1 MEKNKFCFERLLAF
15 ATVVLSCVYMWGCS
29 DTTFEWDEK
38 RSGAKVMGFVDDSLV
53 MVEDYRCWSKYTNYA
68 NGSSDDD
75 RGCENARL
83 CVYNYRVQEDG
94 PRWCDSLTG
103 SYTNG
108 MWDGQFSDS
117 VIWGHLN
124 VQRENSISL
133 WKIGEKPHKISL
145 NRSLEGCSIV
155 FRGNSVKEWVD
166 GAFIVRNEKSLKF
179 GGDSCQYAV
188 LDTLLKTITY
198 KRLEKN
204 LEWIKECDDVR
215 AWGNDVVCLKRRG
228 NELLNLWVN
237 NEGKDSIYVRDIP
250 FWDSMTISLAS
261 LSFYGKLFYWAYVNS
276 IDHDKWKIKLNPN
289 VRPLSFPSFGEFV
302 DEKKKLISY

>member
-1 MEKNKFCFERLLAF
+1 
-15 ATVVLSCVYMWGCS
+15 
-29 DTTFEWDEK
+29 
-38 RSGAKVMGFVDDSLV
+38 

-117 VIWGHLN
+117 VIWGHLY
-124 VQRENSISL
+124 VQRKNSISL

-145 NRSLEGCSIV
+145 NRNLEGCSVV

-198 KRLEKN
+198 KRLDKD

-215 AWGNDVVCLKRRG
+215 AWHDDVYCLV
-228 NELLNLWVN
+228 LNKENGISFVLKNGV
-237 NEGKDSIYVRDIP
+237 DSIFAPMEKIYEGHFSGNMIELGVRIC
-250 FWDSMTISLAS
+250 SLIKDEITCS
-261 LSFYGKLFYWAYVNS
+261 DVKWTGNRELEFYQNDGTVIYLK
-276 IDHDKWKIKLNPN
+276 
-289 VRPLSFPSFGEFV
+289 
-302 DEKKKLISY
+302 

>member
-1 MEKNKFCFERLLAF
+1 MENKMNNFGFEKLLAVLAVAF
-15 ATVVLSCVYMWGCS
+15 ACVCMWGCS
-29 DTTFEWDEK
+29 ETTFEWDEK

-117 VIWGHLN
+117 VIWGHLY
-124 VQRENSISL
+124 VQRKNSISL
-133 WKIGEKPHKISL
+133 WKIGEKPHTINL
-145 NRSLEGCSIV
+145 NRNLEGCSIV
-155 FRGNSVKEWVD
+155 FRGNSVKEWID
-166 GAFIVRNEKSLKF
+166 GTFIVRNEKSLNA

-188 LDTLLKTITY
+188 LDTSLKTITY

-204 LEWIKECDDVR
+204 LEWIENCDDVR
-215 AWGNDVVCLKRRG
+215 AWEKDVYCVILDDEGENSHVLKNKNDTIPTPRKFAIGGFWGNMIKMSGNICSIDNDKITCSDIIWYG
-228 NELLNLWVN
+228 NEL
-237 NEGKDSIYVRDIP
+237 K
-250 FWDSMTISLAS
+250 
-261 LSFYGKLFYWAYVNS
+261 FYQ
-276 IDHDKWKIKLNPN
+276 
-289 VRPLSFPSFGEFV
+289 
-302 DEKKKLISY
+302 DEEVVAKY

>member
-1 MEKNKFCFERLLAF
+1 MNNFGFEKLLAVLAVAF
-15 ATVVLSCVYMWGCS
+15 ACVCMWGCS
-29 DTTFEWDEK
+29 ETTFEWDEK

-117 VIWGHLN
+117 VIWGHLY
-124 VQRENSISL
+124 VQRKNSISL
-133 WKIGEKPHKISL
+133 WKIGEKPHTINL
-145 NRSLEGCSIV
+145 NRNLEGCSIV
-155 FRGNSVKEWVD
+155 FRGNSVKEWID
-166 GAFIVRNEKSLKF
+166 GTFIVRNEKSLNA

-188 LDTLLKTITY
+188 LDTSLKTITY

-204 LEWIKECDDVR
+204 LEWIENCDDVR
-215 AWGNDVVCLKRRG
+215 AWEKDVYCVILDDEGENSHVLKNKNDTIPTPRKFAIGGFWGNMIKMSGNICSIDNDKITCSDIIWYG
-228 NELLNLWVN
+228 NELKFYQNGEIIVDLN
-237 NEGKDSIYVRDIP
+237 
-250 FWDSMTISLAS
+250 
-261 LSFYGKLFYWAYVNS
+261 
-276 IDHDKWKIKLNPN
+276 
-289 VRPLSFPSFGEFV
+289 
-302 DEKKKLISY
+302 

>member
-1 MEKNKFCFERLLAF
+1 MMGGIFRLIVAVMVALM
-15 ATVVLSCVYMWGCS
+15 CVCMWGCS

-117 VIWGHLN
+117 VIWGHLY
-124 VQRENSISL
+124 VQRKNSISL
-133 WKIGEKPHKISL
+133 WKIGEKPHTINL
-145 NRSLEGCSIV
+145 NRNLEGCSIV
-155 FRGNSVKEWVD
+155 FRGNSVKEWID
-166 GAFIVRNEKSLKF
+166 GTFIVRNEKSLNA

-188 LDTLLKTITY
+188 LDTSLKTITY

-204 LEWIKECDDVR
+204 LEWIENCDDVR
-215 AWGNDVVCLKRRG
+215 AWEKDVYCVILDDEGENSHVLKNKNDTIPTPRKFAIGGFWGNMMKMSGNICNINNDKITCSDVIWYG
-228 NELLNLWVN
+228 NELKFYKNDEVVVELN
-237 NEGKDSIYVRDIP
+237 IY
-250 FWDSMTISLAS
+250 
-261 LSFYGKLFYWAYVNS
+261 
-276 IDHDKWKIKLNPN
+276 
-289 VRPLSFPSFGEFV
+289 
-302 DEKKKLISY
+302 

>member
-1 MEKNKFCFERLLAF
+1 MEKKVKTFGFEKMLAVLAGAF
-15 ATVVLSCVYMWGCS
+15 ACVGMWGCS
-29 DTTFEWDEK
+29 ETTFEWDEK

-117 VIWGHLN
+117 VIWGHLY
-124 VQRENSISL
+124 VQRKNSISL

-145 NRSLEGCSIV
+145 NRNLEGCSVV

-198 KRLEKN
+198 KRLDKD

-215 AWGNDVVCLKRRG
+215 AWHDDVYCLV
-228 NELLNLWVN
+228 LNKENGISFVLKNGV
-237 NEGKDSIYVRDIP
+237 DSIFAPMEKIYEGHFSGNMIELGVRIC
-250 FWDSMTISLAS
+250 SLIKDEITCS
-261 LSFYGKLFYWAYVNS
+261 DVKWTGNRELEFYQNDGTVIYLK
-276 IDHDKWKIKLNPN
+276 
-289 VRPLSFPSFGEFV
+289 
-302 DEKKKLISY
+302 

>member
-1 MEKNKFCFERLLAF
+1 MKGGIKKFQ
-15 ATVVLSCVYMWGCS
+15 VVLAVVLACLGIWGCS

-53 MVEDYRCWSKYTNYA
+53 MVEDYRCWSKYTNYS

-198 KRLEKN
+198 KRLDKD

-215 AWGNDVVCLKRRG
+215 AWGKDVYCLALDRMSYDAYLIVNDSVKDTMMSNEFKLGNYAMVFFMGNYIALHRTLCKYENNDVHRLTSYSQQGV
-228 NELLNLWVN
+228 
-237 NEGKDSIYVRDIP
+237 
-250 FWDSMTISLAS
+250 
-261 LSFYGKLFYWAYVNS
+261 
-276 IDHDKWKIKLNPN
+276 
-289 VRPLSFPSFGEFV
+289 SFGDGKGNYIIYEN
-302 DEKKKLISY
+302 

>member
-1 MEKNKFCFERLLAF
+1 MKGGIKKFQ
-15 ATVVLSCVYMWGCS
+15 VVLAVVLACLGIWGCS

-117 VIWGHLN
+117 VIWGHLY
-124 VQRENSISL
+124 VQRKNSISL
-133 WKIGEKPHKISL
+133 WKIGEKPHTINL
-145 NRSLEGCSIV
+145 NRNLEGCSIV
-155 FRGNSVKEWVD
+155 FRGNSVKEWID
-166 GAFIVRNEKSLKF
+166 GTFIVRNEKSLNA

-188 LDTLLKTITY
+188 LDTSLKTITY

-204 LEWIKECDDVR
+204 LEWIENCDDVR
-215 AWGNDVVCLKRRG
+215 AWEKDVYCVILDDEGENSHVLKNKNDTIPTPRKFAIGGFWGNMIKMSGNICNINNDKITCSDVIWYGNGEGLK
-228 NELLNLWVN
+228 
-237 NEGKDSIYVRDIP
+237 
-250 FWDSMTISLAS
+250 
-261 LSFYGKLFYWAYVNS
+261 FYQN
-276 IDHDKWKIKLNPN
+276 
-289 VRPLSFPSFGEFV
+289 
-302 DEKKKLISY
+302 DEIVVEY

>member
-1 MEKNKFCFERLLAF
+1 MKGEINKLIGAAMIAF
-15 ATVVLSCVYMWGCS
+15 ACVGMWGCS
-29 DTTFEWDEK
+29 ETTFEWDEK

-117 VIWGHLN
+117 VIWGHLY
-124 VQRENSISL
+124 VQRKNSISL

-145 NRSLEGCSIV
+145 NRNLEGCSVV

-198 KRLEKN
+198 KRLDKD

-215 AWGNDVVCLKRRG
+215 AWHDDVYCLV
-228 NELLNLWVN
+228 LNKENGISFVLKNGV
-237 NEGKDSIYVRDIP
+237 DSIFAPMEKIYEGHFSGNMIELGVRIC
-250 FWDSMTISLAS
+250 SLIKDEITCS
-261 LSFYGKLFYWAYVNS
+261 DVKWTGNRELEFYQNDGTVIYLK
-276 IDHDKWKIKLNPN
+276 
-289 VRPLSFPSFGEFV
+289 
-302 DEKKKLISY
+302 

>member
-1 MEKNKFCFERLLAF
+1 MENKVTKFGLRKMLAVLAVAF
-15 ATVVLSCVYMWGCS
+15 ACVGMWGCS
-29 DTTFEWDEK
+29 ETTFEWDEK

-117 VIWGHLN
+117 VIWGHLY
-124 VQRENSISL
+124 VQRKNSISL
-133 WKIGEKPHKISL
+133 WKIGEKPHTINL
-145 NRSLEGCSIV
+145 NRNLEGCSIV

-198 KRLEKN
+198 KRLDKD

-215 AWGNDVVCLKRRG
+215 AWHDDVYCLV
-228 NELLNLWVN
+228 LNKENGISFVLKNGV
-237 NEGKDSIYVRDIP
+237 DSIFAPMEKIYEGHFSGNMIELGVRIC
-250 FWDSMTISLAS
+250 SLIKDEITCS
-261 LSFYGKLFYWAYVNS
+261 DVKWTGNRELEFYQNDGTVIYLK
-276 IDHDKWKIKLNPN
+276 
-289 VRPLSFPSFGEFV
+289 
-302 DEKKKLISY
+302 

>member
-1 MEKNKFCFERLLAF
+1 MMGGINRLIGC
-15 ATVVLSCVYMWGCS
+15 VVCVLTCVCMWGCS

-108 MWDGQFSDS
+108 MWGGQFSDS

-124 VQRENSISL
+124 VQRENSIFL

-145 NRSLEGCSIV
+145 SRNMEGCSIV
-155 FRGNSVKEWVD
+155 FRGNSVKEWID
-166 GAFIVRNEKSLKF
+166 GTFIVRNEKSLKF
-179 GGDSCQYAV
+179 SGDSCQYAV
-188 LDTLLKTITY
+188 MDTLLKTITY

-215 AWGNDVVCLKRRG
+215 AWDDDVYCLLRKRENLSVLLSVNGKIVDSLETDNKDKYAVYPALFAGNMLYLGENIC
-228 NELLNLWVN
+228 
-237 NEGKDSIYVRDIP
+237 
-250 FWDSMTISLAS
+250 SLEKMKMKK
-261 LSFYGKLFYWAYVNS
+261 Y
-276 IDHDKWKIKLNPN
+276 PN
-289 VRPLSFPSFGEFV
+289 VQTYLDEIKFV
-302 DEKKKLISY
+302 NLHNNIVSY

>member
-1 MEKNKFCFERLLAF
+1 MENKVTKLGLRKMLAVLAIAF
-15 ATVVLSCVYMWGCS
+15 ACVCMWGCS
-29 DTTFEWDEK
+29 NTTFEWDEK

-117 VIWGHLN
+117 VIWGHLY
-124 VQRENSISL
+124 VQRKNSISL

-145 NRSLEGCSIV
+145 NRNLEGCSVV

-198 KRLEKN
+198 KRLDKD

-215 AWGNDVVCLKRRG
+215 AWHDDVYCLV
-228 NELLNLWVN
+228 LNKENGISFVLKNGV
-237 NEGKDSIYVRDIP
+237 DSIFAPMEKIYEGHFSGNMIELGVRIC
-250 FWDSMTISLAS
+250 SLIKDEITCS
-261 LSFYGKLFYWAYVNS
+261 DVKWTGNRELEFYQNDGTVIYLK
-276 IDHDKWKIKLNPN
+276 
-289 VRPLSFPSFGEFV
+289 
-302 DEKKKLISY
+302 

>member
-1 MEKNKFCFERLLAF
+1 MENKMNKFGVEKLLDVLVIAF
-15 ATVVLSCVYMWGCS
+15 VCACMWGCS
-29 DTTFEWDEK
+29 ETTFEWDEK

-117 VIWGHLN
+117 VIWGHLY
-124 VQRENSISL
+124 VQRKNSISL
-133 WKIGEKPHKISL
+133 WKIGEKPHTINL
-145 NRSLEGCSIV
+145 NRNLEGCSIV
-155 FRGNSVKEWVD
+155 FRGNSVKEWID
-166 GAFIVRNEKSLKF
+166 GTFIVRNEKSLNA

-188 LDTLLKTITY
+188 MDTSLKTITY

-204 LEWIKECDDVR
+204 LEWIENCDDVR
-215 AWGNDVVCLKRRG
+215 AWEKDVYCVILDDEGENSHVLKNKNDTIPTPRKFAIGGFWGNMIKMSGNICNINNDKITCSDVIWYGNGEGLK
-228 NELLNLWVN
+228 
-237 NEGKDSIYVRDIP
+237 
-250 FWDSMTISLAS
+250 
-261 LSFYGKLFYWAYVNS
+261 FYQN
-276 IDHDKWKIKLNPN
+276 
-289 VRPLSFPSFGEFV
+289 
-302 DEKKKLISY
+302 DEIVVEY

>member
-1 MEKNKFCFERLLAF
+1 MMGGIKKFQ
-15 ATVVLSCVYMWGCS
+15 VVLVTLLTCVCMWGCS

-117 VIWGHLN
+117 VIWGHLY
-124 VQRENSISL
+124 VQRKNSISL
-133 WKIGEKPHKISL
+133 WKIGEKPHTINL
-145 NRSLEGCSIV
+145 NRNLEGCSIV
-155 FRGNSVKEWVD
+155 FRGNSVKEWID
-166 GAFIVRNEKSLKF
+166 GTFIVRNEKSLNA

-188 LDTLLKTITY
+188 MDTLLKTITY

-204 LEWIKECDDVR
+204 LEWIENCDDVR
-215 AWGNDVVCLKRRG
+215 AWEKDVYCVILDDEGENSHVLKNKNDTIPTPRKFAIGGFWGNMIKMSGNICNINNDKITCSDVIWYG
-228 NELLNLWVN
+228 NELKFYQNGEIIVDLN
-237 NEGKDSIYVRDIP
+237 
-250 FWDSMTISLAS
+250 
-261 LSFYGKLFYWAYVNS
+261 
-276 IDHDKWKIKLNPN
+276 
-289 VRPLSFPSFGEFV
+289 
-302 DEKKKLISY
+302 

>member
-1 MEKNKFCFERLLAF
+1 MKGGFNRLIGAAMIAF
-15 ATVVLSCVYMWGCS
+15 ACVGMWGCS
-29 DTTFEWDEK
+29 ETTFEWDEK

-117 VIWGHLN
+117 VIWGHLY
-124 VQRENSISL
+124 VQRKNSISL
-133 WKIGEKPHKISL
+133 WKIGEKPHTINL
-145 NRSLEGCSIV
+145 NRNLEGCSIV
-155 FRGNSVKEWVD
+155 FRGNSVKEWID
-166 GAFIVRNEKSLKF
+166 GTFIVRNEKSLNA

-188 LDTLLKTITY
+188 LDTSLKTITY

-204 LEWIKECDDVR
+204 LEWIENCDDVR
-215 AWGNDVVCLKRRG
+215 AWEKDVYCVILDDEGENSHVLKNENDTIPAPRKFAIGGFWGNMIKMSGNICNINNDKITCSDVIWYGNGEGLK
-228 NELLNLWVN
+228 
-237 NEGKDSIYVRDIP
+237 
-250 FWDSMTISLAS
+250 
-261 LSFYGKLFYWAYVNS
+261 FYQN
-276 IDHDKWKIKLNPN
+276 
-289 VRPLSFPSFGEFV
+289 
-302 DEKKKLISY
+302 DEIVVEY

>member
-1 MEKNKFCFERLLAF
+1 MKGEINKLIGAAMIAF
-15 ATVVLSCVYMWGCS
+15 ACVGMWGCS
-29 DTTFEWDEK
+29 ETTFEWDEK

-117 VIWGHLN
+117 VIWGHLY
-124 VQRENSISL
+124 VQRKNSISL
-133 WKIGEKPHKISL
+133 WKIGEKPHTINL
-145 NRSLEGCSIV
+145 NRNLEGCSIV
-155 FRGNSVKEWVD
+155 FRGNSVKEWID
-166 GAFIVRNEKSLKF
+166 GTFIVRNEKSLNA

-188 LDTLLKTITY
+188 LDTSLKTITY

-204 LEWIKECDDVR
+204 LEWIENCDDVR
-215 AWGNDVVCLKRRG
+215 AWEKDVYCVILDDEGENSHVLKNKNDTIPTPRKFAIGGFWGNMIKMSGNICNINNDKITCSDVIWYGNGEGLK
-228 NELLNLWVN
+228 
-237 NEGKDSIYVRDIP
+237 
-250 FWDSMTISLAS
+250 
-261 LSFYGKLFYWAYVNS
+261 FYQN
-276 IDHDKWKIKLNPN
+276 
-289 VRPLSFPSFGEFV
+289 
-302 DEKKKLISY
+302 DEIVVEY

>member
-1 MEKNKFCFERLLAF
+1 MKGGMKKFQVALVALLA
-15 ATVVLSCVYMWGCS
+15 CVGMWGCS

-166 GAFIVRNEKSLKF
+166 GAFIVRNEKSLNA

-188 LDTLLKTITY
+188 MDTLLKTITY

-215 AWGNDVVCLKRRG
+215 VW
-228 NELLNLWVN
+228 
-237 NEGKDSIYVRDIP
+237 GKDVYCLLRKRENLSVLLSVNGKIV
-250 FWDSMTISLAS
+250 DSLETDNKDKYAVYPALFAGNMLYLGENICSLEKMKMKK
-261 LSFYGKLFYWAYVNS
+261 Y
-276 IDHDKWKIKLNPN
+276 PN
-289 VRPLSFPSFGEFV
+289 VQTYLDEIKFV
-302 DEKKKLISY
+302 NLHNNIVSY

>member
-1 MEKNKFCFERLLAF
+1 MKGGIFRLIAAAMMVF
-15 ATVVLSCVYMWGCS
+15 VCVCMWGCS

-53 MVEDYRCWSKYTNYA
+53 MVEDYLCWSEYTNYA

-124 VQRENSISL
+124 VQRKNSISL

-145 NRSLEGCSIV
+145 NRNLEGCSVV
-155 FRGNSVKEWVD
+155 FRGNSVKEWID
-166 GAFIVRNEKSLKF
+166 GTFIVRNEKSLNA

-188 LDTLLKTITY
+188 MDTLLKTITY

-204 LEWIKECDDVR
+204 LEWIKKCDDVR

>member
-1 MEKNKFCFERLLAF
+1 MKGGMKKFQVALV
-15 ATVVLSCVYMWGCS
+15 VVLACVSMWGCS
-29 DTTFEWDEK
+29 ETTFEWDEK

-117 VIWGHLN
+117 VIWGHLY
-124 VQRENSISL
+124 VQRKNSISL
-133 WKIGEKPHKISL
+133 WKIGEKPHTINL
-145 NRSLEGCSIV
+145 NRNLEGCSIV
-155 FRGNSVKEWVD
+155 FRGNSVKEWID
-166 GAFIVRNEKSLKF
+166 GTFIVRNEKSLNA

-188 LDTLLKTITY
+188 LDTSLKTITY

-204 LEWIKECDDVR
+204 LEWIENCDDVR
-215 AWGNDVVCLKRRG
+215 AWEKDVYCVILDDEGENSHVLKNKNDTIPTPRKFAIGGFWGNMIKMSGNICNINNDKITCSDVIWYGNGEGLK
-228 NELLNLWVN
+228 
-237 NEGKDSIYVRDIP
+237 
-250 FWDSMTISLAS
+250 
-261 LSFYGKLFYWAYVNS
+261 FYQN
-276 IDHDKWKIKLNPN
+276 
-289 VRPLSFPSFGEFV
+289 
-302 DEKKKLISY
+302 DEIVVEY

>member
-1 MEKNKFCFERLLAF
+1 MMGGIKKFQ
-15 ATVVLSCVYMWGCS
+15 VVLVTLLTCVCMWGCS

-166 GAFIVRNEKSLKF
+166 GAFIVRNEKSLNA

-188 LDTLLKTITY
+188 MDTLLKTITY

-215 AWGNDVVCLKRRG
+215 VW
-228 NELLNLWVN
+228 
-237 NEGKDSIYVRDIP
+237 GKDVYCLLRKRENLSVLLSVNGKIV
-250 FWDSMTISLAS
+250 DSLETDNKDKYAVYPALFAGNMLYLGENICSLEKMKMKK
-261 LSFYGKLFYWAYVNS
+261 Y
-276 IDHDKWKIKLNPN
+276 PN
-289 VRPLSFPSFGEFV
+289 VQTYLDEIKFV
-302 DEKKKLISY
+302 NLHNNIVSY

>member
-1 MEKNKFCFERLLAF
+1 MENKMNNFGFEKLLAVLAVAF
-15 ATVVLSCVYMWGCS
+15 ACVCMWGCS
-29 DTTFEWDEK
+29 ETTFEWDEK

-117 VIWGHLN
+117 VIWGHLY
-124 VQRENSISL
+124 VQRKNSISL
-133 WKIGEKPHKISL
+133 WKIGEKPHTINL
-145 NRSLEGCSIV
+145 NRNLEGCSIV
-155 FRGNSVKEWVD
+155 FRGNSVKEWID
-166 GAFIVRNEKSLKF
+166 GTFIVRNEKSLNA

-188 LDTLLKTITY
+188 LDTSLKTITY

-204 LEWIKECDDVR
+204 LEWIENCDDVR
-215 AWGNDVVCLKRRG
+215 AWEKDVYCVILDDEGENSHVLKNKNDTIPTPRKFAIGGFWGNMIKMSGNICSIDNDKITCSDIIWYG
-228 NELLNLWVN
+228 NELKFYQNGEIIVDLN
-237 NEGKDSIYVRDIP
+237 
-250 FWDSMTISLAS
+250 
-261 LSFYGKLFYWAYVNS
+261 
-276 IDHDKWKIKLNPN
+276 
-289 VRPLSFPSFGEFV
+289 
-302 DEKKKLISY
+302 

>member
-1 MEKNKFCFERLLAF
+1 MMGEINKLIGAAMIAF
-15 ATVVLSCVYMWGCS
+15 ACVGMWGCS
-29 DTTFEWDEK
+29 ETTFEWDEK

-145 NRSLEGCSIV
+145 NRNLEGCSVV

-166 GAFIVRNEKSLKF
+166 GAFIVRNEKSLNA

-188 LDTLLKTITY
+188 LDTSLKTITY

-204 LEWIKECDDVR
+204 LEWIENCDDVR
-215 AWGNDVVCLKRRG
+215 AWHDDVYCLV
-228 NELLNLWVN
+228 LNKENGISFVLKNGV
-237 NEGKDSIYVRDIP
+237 DSIFAPMEKIYEGHFSGNMIELGVRIC
-250 FWDSMTISLAS
+250 SLIKDEITCS
-261 LSFYGKLFYWAYVNS
+261 DVKWTGNRELEFYQNDGTVIYLK
-276 IDHDKWKIKLNPN
+276 
-289 VRPLSFPSFGEFV
+289 
-302 DEKKKLISY
+302 

>member
-1 MEKNKFCFERLLAF
+1 MKGGINRLIGGVVIVLA
-15 ATVVLSCVYMWGCS
+15 CVCMWGCS
-29 DTTFEWDEK
+29 ETTFEWEEK
-38 RSGAKVMGFVDDSLV
+38 RSGAQVMGFVDDSLV
-53 MVEDYRCWSKYTNYA
+53 MVEDYRCWNKYTNYA

-198 KRLEKN
+198 KRLDKD

-215 AWGNDVVCLKRRG
+215 AWGKDVYCLLRKRENLSVLLSVNGKIVDSLETDNKDKYAVYPALFAG
-228 NELLNLWVN
+228 NMLYLGEN
-237 NEGKDSIYVRDIP
+237 IC
-250 FWDSMTISLAS
+250 SLEKMKMKK
-261 LSFYGKLFYWAYVNS
+261 Y
-276 IDHDKWKIKLNPN
+276 PN
-289 VRPLSFPSFGEFV
+289 VQTYLDEIKFV
-302 DEKKKLISY
+302 NLHNNIVSY

>member
-1 MEKNKFCFERLLAF
+1 MMGGIFRLIVAVMVALM
-15 ATVVLSCVYMWGCS
+15 CVCMWGCS

-117 VIWGHLN
+117 VIWGHLY
-124 VQRENSISL
+124 VQRKNSISL
-133 WKIGEKPHKISL
+133 WKIGEKPHTINL
-145 NRSLEGCSIV
+145 NRNLEGCSIV
-155 FRGNSVKEWVD
+155 FRGNSVKEWID
-166 GAFIVRNEKSLKF
+166 GTFIVRNEKSLNA

-188 LDTLLKTITY
+188 LDTSLKTITY

-204 LEWIKECDDVR
+204 LEWIENCDDVR
-215 AWGNDVVCLKRRG
+215 AWEKDVYCVILDDEGENSHVLKNKNDTIPTPRKFAIGGFWGNMIKMSGNICNINNDKITCSDVIWYG
-228 NELLNLWVN
+228 NELKFYKNDEVVVELN
-237 NEGKDSIYVRDIP
+237 IY
-250 FWDSMTISLAS
+250 
-261 LSFYGKLFYWAYVNS
+261 
-276 IDHDKWKIKLNPN
+276 
-289 VRPLSFPSFGEFV
+289 
-302 DEKKKLISY
+302 

>member
-29 DTTFEWDEK
+29 DTTFEWDER
-38 RSGAKVMGFVDDSLV
+38 RSGAQVMGFVDDSLV

-117 VIWGHLN
+117 VIWGHLY
-124 VQRENSISL
+124 VQRKNSISL
-133 WKIGEKPHKISL
+133 WKIGEKPHTINL
-145 NRSLEGCSIV
+145 NRNLEGCSIV
-155 FRGNSVKEWVD
+155 FRGNSVKEWID
-166 GAFIVRNEKSLKF
+166 GTFIVRNEKSLNA

-188 LDTLLKTITY
+188 LDTSLKTITY

-204 LEWIKECDDVR
+204 LEWIENCDDVR
-215 AWGNDVVCLKRRG
+215 AWEKDVYCVILDDEGENSHVLKNKNDTIPTPRKFAIGGFWGNMIKMSGNICNINNDKITCSDVIWYGNGEGLK
-228 NELLNLWVN
+228 
-237 NEGKDSIYVRDIP
+237 
-250 FWDSMTISLAS
+250 
-261 LSFYGKLFYWAYVNS
+261 FYQN
-276 IDHDKWKIKLNPN
+276 
-289 VRPLSFPSFGEFV
+289 
-302 DEKKKLISY
+302 DEIVVEY